1 MDNTK
6 PPIVLPI
13 SGEPCSLFD
22 DDECIQYKPPREE

>member
-22 DDECIQYKPPREE
+22 DECLPYKPPREE